1 MTLMMMMVVMMS
13 MRKRNA
19 ACDTDD
25 GDDDAPQDLR
35 GQSVG
40 VPGELKGLWEV
51 YNEWGR

>member
-1 MTLMMMMVVMMS
+1 MMMMVVMMS
-13 MRKRNA
+13 MRKRNS
-19 ACDTDD
+19 DTDD
-25 GDDDAPQDLR
+25 DDDDALQDLR

>member
-1 MTLMMMMVVMMS
+1 MTLTMMMVVMMS
-13 MRKRNA
+13 TRKRNA
-19 ACDTDD
+19 ARVTDD

-35 GQSVG
+35 GRSVG

>member
-1 MTLMMMMVVMMS
+1 MMMVVVMMS
-13 MRKRNA
+13 MTKRNS
-19 ACDTDD
+19 DTDD
-25 GDDDAPQDLR
+25 GDDDALQDLR